1 MPKRVLNLCILLLL
15 FVSDSFVTLWTVVHQ
30 APLSMG
36 FWSGLPLPSSGDLSN
51 PGTEPASPALAGHW
65 ATREALLVICSYP
78 KSGQAEDQMCL
89 CLIGGVCH
97 TTEAKGVCTLTF
109 ISDYE
114 WKVLHPMKEISVTS
128 DWLYEVYFGWS
139 GPSCPWSITQ

>member
-1 MPKRVLNLCILLLL
+1 MHSVVVVCVRLFCDPVNCSPPGSSLHGILEWVAIAFFRGSFQPRDWACISCIGRWILY
-15 FVSDSFVTLWTVVHQ
+15 
-30 APLSMG
+30 
-36 FWSGLPLPSSGDLSN
+36 
-51 PGTEPASPALAGHW
+51 HW

-97 TTEAKGVCTLTF
+97 TTEAKGVCTLIF